1 MTDLNFP
8 LSPPPRLAIVGG
20 GLAGM
25 AAAVAAVERGLRVEL
40 FESRRRLGGR
50 AGSFVDPKTGAT
62 VDHCQHVA
70 MGCCTHWA
78 DFCRRT
84 AVDDCFSRH
93 RRLHFISPTGKQTD
107 FAASRWLPAPLH
119 LAPGLLRLRYLSLA
133 ERLGI
138 ARSLWRLA
146 RTPAQAAQ
154 GTVGEWL
161 RGERQSPQAIER
173 FWSVVLVSALGE
185 TVDRASLGAARK
197 VFVDG
202 FLAARRAYEV
212 LIPRVTLGEIYDR
225 RLRHWLVDHGVRVH
239 TGARIRRIRDDRNRV
254 TGIELPDGTIRP
266 FDFVIAAVPWR
277 RVGRLF
283 DQSLRAALPA
293 LDAAEQIESSA
304 ITAAHLWFDRPIT
317 PLRHA
322 ALIGRLSQWLFAHG
336 QSPIEDSPSGH
347 YYQVVISASGGL
359 AGRDRDEILAEVCD
373 DLKAVFPAAADA
385 RLLHHRVV
393 THGDAVFSMQPGIE
407 QLRPPQQTPLANLAL
422 AGDWTATGWPATME
436 SAVRSGYLAMEA
448 VLSSLEQGTSLAV
461 PELPRNV
468 LVRRLFGG

>member
-1 MTDLNFP
+1 VYDGLPSPSIAPIPTGWKPIVQLVPMNDSVP
-8 LSPPPRLAIVGG
+8 LQPPRLAIVGG

-25 AAAVAAVERGLRVEL
+25 AAAVAALRRGLRVEM

-50 AGSFVDPKTGAT
+50 AGSFIDPATGTT

-70 MGCCTHWA
+70 MGCCTNWA

-84 AVDDCFSRH
+84 GVEDCFSRH
-93 RRLHFISPTGKQTD
+93 RRLHFISPVGQQTD

-146 RTPAQAAQ
+146 RTPAQALQ
-154 GTVGEWL
+154 GTVGDWL
-161 RGERQSPQAIER
+161 RQQRQSPRAIER

-212 LIPRVTLGEIYDR
+212 LIPRVPLGEIYDR
-225 RLRHWLVDHGVRVH
+225 RLRQWLVDHGVQVH
-239 TGARIRRIRDDRNRV
+239 TGTRIRRIRGDGNRV
-254 TGIELPDGTIRP
+254 TGIELPDGTHRP

-283 DQSLRAALPA
+283 DPSIRAALPT
-293 LDAAEQIESSA
+293 LDAVEQIESSA

-317 PLRHA
+317 GLPHA

-336 QSPIEDSPSGH
+336 QPPIEDSPSGH

-359 AGRDRDEILAEVCD
+359 AGRDRDEVAAEVCD

-385 RLLHHRVV
+385 RLLHRRVV
-393 THGDAVFSMQPGIE
+393 THGEAVFSVRPGIE
-407 QLRPPQQTPLANLAL
+407 RLRPPQQTPLANLAL

-436 SAVRSGYLAMEA
+436 GAVRSGYLG
-448 VLSSLEQGTSLAV
+448 V
-461 PELPRNV
+461 
-468 LVRRLFGG
+468 